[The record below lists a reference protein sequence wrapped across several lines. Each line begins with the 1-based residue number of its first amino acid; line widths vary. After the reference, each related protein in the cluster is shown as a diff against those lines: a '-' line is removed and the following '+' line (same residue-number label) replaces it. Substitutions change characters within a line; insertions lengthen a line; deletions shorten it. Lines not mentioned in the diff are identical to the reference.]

1 MQYLDLSYK
10 DDFVVVCGDIHGE
23 FETLAF
29 NVARKGIENAIVI
42 VAADSDSINWHTMI
56 ICINK
61 NCIGSWKSKMFFCSW
76 YVAIMTPLCSL
87 IKS

>member
-29 NVARKGIENAIVI
+29 NVARKE
-42 VAADSDSINWHTMI
+42 
-56 ICINK
+56 
-61 NCIGSWKSKMFFCSW
+61 
-76 YVAIMTPLCSL
+76 
-87 IKS
+87 